1 MFLNKQNYKQ
11 VENKSYSFLF
21 SLVLGSVSPSVMM

>member
-11 VENKSYSFLF
+11 VENKSYRF